1 MTASGCG
8 AVVKEYGHLLR
19 HDPAYAEKA
28 ARISAMTRDVCEV
41 VGTELERLVPLL
53 GKKGGRIAFH
63 PPCTLQHG
71 QALHG
76 VTEELLARAGFELT
90 PVPDSHLCCGSA
102 GTYSILEPDL
112 SERLRTNKLAA
123 LASGEPEQIAT
134 ANIGCLAHLQSGTG
148 LPVKHW
154 IVLLAERLG

>member
-19 HDPAYAEKA
+19 LDPAYAAKA
-28 ARISAMTRDVCEV
+28 ARVSAMTRDISEV
-41 VGTELERLVPLL
+41 MSAEIERLAPLVA
-53 GKKGGRIAFH
+53 KKGGRIAFH

-71 QALHG
+71 QALRG
-76 VTEELLARAGFELT
+76 VTEKVLARVGFELT
-90 PVPDSHLCCGSA
+90 TVPDAHLCCGSA
-102 GTYSILEPDL
+102 GTYSILEPEL
-112 SERLRTNKLAA
+112 AGRLKTNKLAA

-134 ANIGCLAHLQSGTG
+134 ANIGCLAHLQSGTA

-154 IVLLAERLG
+154 IVALEERLG